1 MSEMQ
6 KSLRQ
11 SANRRIES
19 PQNKKRK
26 KKRQG
31 ARKGKRPRAERRE
44 KAEKTPG
51 ATASEIARKA
61 RKKKSKNENKEK
73 DESADRR
80 MSPPRRRKEARG
92 SGRIASPDAQS
103 RRLGEN
109 GRPLRWGGKRAS
121 SRRRADRG
129 SGAVGRA
136 PRGRPKQI
144 GRAHFRG
151 AFRRHPTLMVP
162 RDEAFRQKWG
172 RKRREKRGRH
182 AKTRPKAGQGGK
194 RRRRG
199 KRGGGGKAQGGARR
213 WETRRRE
220 KQRLENGAVRP
231 TGRAGGSPQAERRSR
246 RPPKGRPRP
255 FCA

>member
-103 RRLGEN
+103 RRLGETAGLCDGAGKERQAGAARIE
-109 GRPLRWGGKRAS
+109 GRVPL
-121 SRRRADRG
+121 
-129 SGAVGRA
+129 
-136 PRGRPKQI
+136 
-144 GRAHFRG
+144 
-151 AFRRHPTLMVP
+151 
-162 RDEAFRQKWG
+162 
-172 RKRREKRGRH
+172 
-182 AKTRPKAGQGGK
+182 
-194 RRRRG
+194 
-199 KRGGGGKAQGGARR
+199 GARQGAGR
-213 WETRRRE
+213 NKSEGPISEARFDGI
-220 KQRLENGAVRP
+220 RL
-231 TGRAGGSPQAERRSR
+231 
-246 RPPKGRPRP
+246 
-255 FCA
+255 